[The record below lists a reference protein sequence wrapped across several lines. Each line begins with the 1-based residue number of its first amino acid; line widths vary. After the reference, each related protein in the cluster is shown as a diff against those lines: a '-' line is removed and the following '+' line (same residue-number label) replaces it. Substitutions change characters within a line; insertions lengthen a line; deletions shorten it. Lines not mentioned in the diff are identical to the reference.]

1 MAFFTYLPRRRA
13 AAVGVLSLVAFGL
26 SGANLVGGSQTGR
39 ATAAGVD
46 PGSVASIV
54 SGLDKA
60 GEGPRFETTVFG
72 YQEDT
77 LPVPNVDAVVS
88 FGDEKTDPVGP
99 YPLPQTVAWQNHT
112 PHATVGQI
120 GAVYGIAHSEGNPD
134 ATSAAAKAPRSFYG
148 AYLKSQTRFGPLGP
162 GGIYVRNGNAVTSY
176 VTIPNAGGDTTS
188 EAALGGLHAKTGT
201 DITAKVGKA
210 SLGDLEIDAEEHFL
224 YVTNLNDRLVY
235 QVDTWTNTAPV
246 ALAKSPNNCADVADQ
261 QPFGLKVKG
270 STVYLGTM
278 CSAETSKDPAKLGA
292 DVWAYNTATKTWAA
306 APVMHAVPVNGSF
319 GGFTPWSDDIS
330 NDVVANRGAM
340 LTGIDVDPSGSM
352 VLGLRNRAGDIGTT
366 SATYKQI
373 DGSGAVSITP
383 PNGAGGWKSFIEV
396 DPNVANVNAAPV
408 APLVAPR
415 TFETGSSAL
424 GAVVSVPFTHDGKPG
439 SEIAASQRDVFSWS
453 AQGVLWFDVAN
464 PGPLTIAAGEEAN
477 HVSNFSKASGLG
489 DLELL
494 ATWRA
499 FGDRVWLDA
508 NGDGLQT
515 SGENGIAGVKLNL
528 KSTCTSATLKSV
540 TTDAQGNYS
549 FYVKPFEAYTVV
561 ADATNFAAGGALL
574 NQTYTQQ
581 VGGDGT
587 NNSKADLGTGC
598 VAVAKASR
606 EDVNLT
612 YDIGVKPLPKVTYA
626 VGDRVWLDA
635 NGNGAFDDTEKGVKD
650 VCVQAS
656 LGGKEVG
663 AKVLTNAEGYYV
675 IGALSTGDYTLAFT
689 CLPDGY
695 TFTTTTAA
703 GVADDHN
710 SDPTATGVTRVVKLD
725 ATAPAATD
733 ADRTALGPF
742 VGDKIIRTIDAGLK
756 APAETR
762 FAVGDKVWLDANH
775 NGRQDIGE
783 SPVENVSVTL
793 FASGSTTPPLEKI
806 TNKDGFY
813 IFDNLAKGSY
823 TVKFATPAGYRL
835 TTPNAA
841 GIAADVN
848 SDATADGTTASFV
861 LDAPSNPLALNMTTQ
876 VPQGKVANFINATID
891 AGLYVPLAIGDVVWS
906 DTNGD
911 GIQNASEPGVPGVK
925 VTLTSGGAA
934 AKDANGVPVAPVVT
948 AADGT
953 YNFDNLLPGTYVVT
967 FTDTPAG
974 LPFVAPKAPNSNPT
988 NDSDVDPTTASVTVV
1003 LPATGG
1009 ALVVTTPADGTLTA
1023 TFIDKTVDAG
1033 LVAPAYSIGNRV
1045 WFDEND
1051 NGIVDAGEYGIGAVT
1066 VRLFTAAA
1074 DGGIG
1079 DSVAV
1084 QDTDT
1089 NGFYRFTGLTAGN
1102 YVVRVEAKNFADG
1115 GHLVG
1120 FLSSYVDEASPN
1132 SDGDLND
1139 NGLGELGGPNP
1150 VTSGVITLGPGA
1162 SEPTGEL
1169 DLGPGGQG
1177 ASDAQANMTVDF
1189 GFTVI
1194 VDLGIT
1200 KTLVSKEL
1208 GKGSTITWKI
1218 EVANNSS
1225 VALDGAKV
1233 VDLLPITVKP
1243 GKASGDGWSC
1253 AFAGQELTCVHAGP
1267 IAAGAD
1273 SSFEV
1278 NGEVLITNG
1287 SIVNSATVSNPRGP
1301 DVFTAN
1307 DADQVSATVL
1317 TAVLV
1322 GKLPRTGSGLWKK
1335 AAVIADLLATLGAV
1349 LVIHDTATRR
1359 RRALGFFSR

>member
-39 ATAAGVD
+39 ASAAGVD

-54 SGLDKA
+54 SGLDKSGA
-60 GEGPRFETTVFG
+60 GPRFETTVFG

-88 FGDEKTDPVGP
+88 FGDDEKPDPDDP
-99 YPLPQTVAWQNHT
+99 YPIPQTVAG
-112 PHATVGQI
+112 PKPRLATVEQI

-148 AYLKSQTRFGPLGP
+148 AYLKSQTRFGLSGP
-162 GGIYVRNGNAVTSY
+162 GGIYVRSGATVAPY
-176 VTIPNAGGDTTS
+176 VIIPNAGGVES
-188 EAALGGLHAKTGT
+188 PLGGLHAETGT
-201 DITAKVGKA
+201 DITTKVGKA

-224 YVTNLNDRLVY
+224 YVTNLFDGLVY
-235 QVDTWTNTAPV
+235 QVDTWTDSKPV
-246 ALAKSPNNCADVADQ
+246 ALAKSPNNCADAADRH
-261 QPFGLKVKG
+261 PFGLKVKG
-270 STVYLGTM
+270 STVYLGTV

-306 APVMHAVPVNGSF
+306 TPVMHAVPVNGSF

-330 NDVVANRGAM
+330 GDVVGNRGAM
-340 LTGIDVDPSGSM
+340 LTGIDIDSSGSM

-396 DPNVANVNAAPV
+396 DPNVANVNAAPD
-408 APLVAPR
+408 APLVEPR

-424 GAVVSVPFTHDGKPG
+424 GAVVSVPFTHNGKPG
-439 SEIAASQRDVFSWS
+439 SEIAASQRDVFSWG
-453 AQGVLWFDVAN
+453 AQGVLWFDVAT
-464 PGPLTIAAGEEAN
+464 PGPLTIVAGEEAN
-477 HVSNFSKASGLG
+477 QVSNFAKASGLG

-494 ATWRA
+494 ATWRS
-499 FGDRVWLDA
+499 FGDRVWLDT

-515 SGENGIAGVKLNL
+515 SGESGIPGVKLNL
-528 KSTCTSATLKSV
+528 QSTCTSATLASV
-540 TTDAQGNYS
+540 TTDADGHYS

-561 ADATNFAAGGALL
+561 ADATNFATGGALL
-574 NQTYTQQ
+574 NHTYTQQ
-581 VGGDGT
+581 VAGDGT
-587 NNSKADLGTGC
+587 NNSKVDIGTGC
-598 VAVAKASR
+598 VAVAKGSR

-612 YDIGVKPLPKVTYA
+612 YDIGVRPLPKVTYA
-626 VGDRVWLDA
+626 VGDRVWVDA
-635 NGNGAFDDTEKGVKD
+635 NGNGAFDDTEKGLKD
-650 VCVQAS
+650 VCVQA
-656 LGGKEVG
+656 LVG
-663 AKVLTNAEGYYV
+663 TTEASAKVLTDANGYYV
-675 IGALSTGDYTLAFT
+675 IGALSEGDYTLKFS

-695 TFTTTTAA
+695 TFTTPTAA
-703 GVADDHN
+703 GVADDRN
-710 SDPTATGVTRVVKLD
+710 SDATAIGETRVIKLD
-725 ATAPAATD
+725 AAAPAATG
-733 ADRTALGPF
+733 ADRAELGAF

-756 APAETR
+756 APVEPR

-783 SPVENVSVTL
+783 SPVGNVSVTL
-793 FASGSTTPPLEKI
+793 FASGSTVPTLVKQ

-823 TVKFATPAGYRL
+823 TLKFATPVGYRL
-835 TTPNAA
+835 TTSTAA
-841 GIAADVN
+841 GVANDVN
-848 SDATADGTTASFV
+848 SDATADGTTAAFV

-876 VPQGKVANFINATID
+876 VPTGSIGNYINATID
-891 AGLYVPLAIGDVVWS
+891 AGLYVPLAIADVVWS

-911 GIQNASEPGVPGVK
+911 GIQNTGEPGVPGVK
-925 VTLTSGGAA
+925 VALTSNGGPAT
-934 AKDANGVPVAPVVT
+934 DANGAPVAPVVT
-948 AADGT
+948 AADGS
-953 YNFDNLLPGTYVVT
+953 YLFDNLLPGTYVVT

-974 LPFVAPKAPNSNPT
+974 LSFVTPKAPNSSPS
-988 NDSDVDPTTASVTVV
+988 NDSDVDPATGSVTVV
-1003 LPATGG
+1003 LPASGG
-1009 ALVVTTPADGTLTA
+1009 ALVLTTPADGALTA

-1033 LVAPAYSIGNRV
+1033 LVSPSYSIGNRV
-1045 WFDEND
+1045 WFDQND
-1051 NGIVDAGEYGIGAVT
+1051 NGIIDGGEYGIAGVT
-1066 VRLFTAAA
+1066 VRLYTAASN
-1074 DGGIG
+1074 GGIG
-1079 DSVAV
+1079 DFVPGKV

-1089 NGFYRFTGLTAGN
+1089 NGFYRFTGLAAGN
-1102 YVVRVEAKNFADG
+1102 YVVRVEAVNFADG

-1120 FLSSYVDEASPN
+1120 FLSSFVDETNPN
-1132 SDGDLND
+1132 DDKDLND
-1139 NGLGELGGPNP
+1139 NGIGELGGPNP
-1150 VTSGVITLGPGA
+1150 VTSGVIMLGPST

-1177 ASDAQANMTVDF
+1177 AGDAQANMTVDF
-1189 GFTVI
+1189 GFTVV

-1278 NGEVLITNG
+1278 NGEVLISNG
-1287 SIVNSATVSNPRGP
+1287 SILNSATVSNPGGP

-1307 DADQVSATVL
+1307 DSDQVSATVL
-1317 TAVLV
+1317 TKVLV
-1322 GKLPRTGSGLWKK
+1322 SALPRTGSVLWKK

-1359 RRALGFFSR
+1359 RRALGLFSR

>member
-39 ATAAGVD
+39 ASATAVD

-60 GEGPRFETTVFG
+60 GGGPRFETTVFG

-77 LPVPNVDAVVS
+77 LPVPDVDAVVS
-88 FGDEKTDPVGP
+88 FGDEKPDPKGP
-99 YPLPQTVAWQNHT
+99 YPTPQTVVWQNHAA
-112 PHATVGQI
+112 HATVGQI

-134 ATSAAAKAPRSFYG
+134 ATAAVAKSPRSFYG
-148 AYLKSQTRFGPLGP
+148 AYLKSQTRFGPSGP
-162 GGIYVRNGNAVTSY
+162 GGIYVRSGNAVTPY
-176 VTIPNAGGDTTS
+176 VTIPNAGGDAS
-188 EAALGGLHAKTGT
+188 PLGGLHAATGT
-201 DITAKVGKA
+201 DITTKVGKA

-224 YVTNLNDRLVY
+224 YVTNLFDGRVY
-235 QVDTWTNTAPV
+235 QVDTWTNTV
-246 ALAKSPNNCADVADQ
+246 VGALAKSPSTCADASDQ
-261 QPFGLKVKG
+261 HPFGLKVKG
-270 STVYLGTM
+270 STVYVGTV
-278 CSAETSKDPAKLGA
+278 CSAEASHDPAKLGA
-292 DVWAYNTATKTWAA
+292 DVWAYNTVTKTWAA
-306 APVMHAVPVNGSF
+306 TAVMHAVPVNGSF

-330 NDVVANRGAM
+330 GDAVGNRGAM
-340 LTGIDVDPSGSM
+340 LTGIDIDPSGSM

-366 SATYKQI
+366 SATYRQI
-373 DGSGAVSITP
+373 DGSGAVTITP
-383 PNGAGGWKSFIEV
+383 PNGAGGWTSFIEV
-396 DPNVANVNAAPV
+396 DPNLANVNAAPV
-408 APLVAPR
+408 APLVTPR
-415 TFETGSSAL
+415 TFESGSSAF
-424 GAVVSVPFTHDGKPG
+424 GAVASVPFTHAGLPG
-439 SEIAASQRDVFSWS
+439 SEIAATQRDLFAWD

-464 PGPLTIAAGEEAN
+464 PGPLTSTGGEEAN
-477 HVSNFSKASGLG
+477 RLGSFSKASALG

-528 KSTCTSATLKSV
+528 KSTCTSATLASV
-540 TTDAQGNYS
+540 TTDAQGHYS

-561 ADATNFAAGGALL
+561 ADATNFTAGGALL
-574 NQTYTQQ
+574 NHTYTQQ
-581 VGGDGT
+581 SAGDGT
-587 NNSKADLGTGC
+587 NNSKVDIGTGC
-598 VAVAKASR
+598 ITVAKGSR

-612 YDIGVKPLPKVTYA
+612 YDIGVRPLPKVTYA

-635 NGNGAFDDTEKGVKD
+635 NGNGSFDDTEKGLKD
-650 VCVQAS
+650 VCVQAF
-656 LGGKEVG
+656 VG
-663 AKVLTNAEGYYV
+663 NQPASAKVLTNAEGYYV
-675 IGALSTGDYTLAFT
+675 IGALSASDYTLAFT

-703 GVADDHN
+703 GVADDRN
-710 SDPTATGVTRVVKLD
+710 SDASATGVTRVVKLD
-725 ATAPAATD
+725 ATAPATTA
-733 ADRTALGPF
+733 ADRAMLGTF
-742 VGDKIIRTIDAGLK
+742 VGDKIILTIDAGLK
-756 APAETR
+756 APVETR

-775 NGRQDIGE
+775 NGRQDSGE
-783 SPVENVSVTL
+783 SPVGNVSVTL
-793 FASGSTTPPLEKI
+793 FASGSTTPLSVTT

-835 TTPNAA
+835 TTSNAA
-841 GIAADVN
+841 GISADVN
-848 SDATADGTTASFV
+848 SDATADGTTAAFV
-861 LDAPSNPLALNMTTQ
+861 LDVPSNPQAINMTTH
-876 VPQGKVANFINATID
+876 VPQGYVGNYINATVD

-911 GIQNASEPGVPGVK
+911 GIQNAGEPGVPGVK
-925 VTLTSGGAA
+925 VTLTSDGAA
-934 AKDANGVPVAPVVT
+934 AKDANGAPVGPVVT
-948 AADGT
+948 AADGS
-953 YNFDNLLPGTYVVT
+953 YHFDNLLSGTYVVT

-974 LPFVAPKAPNSNPT
+974 LSFVAPKAPNSNPS
-988 NDSDVDPTTASVTVV
+988 NDSDVDPATGSATVV

-1009 ALVVTTPADGTLTA
+1009 SLVLTTPADGALTA
-1023 TFIDKTVDAG
+1023 TFIDKAVDAG

-1051 NGIVDAGEYGIGAVT
+1051 NGIVDAGEWGIGAVI
-1066 VRLFTAAA
+1066 VRLYTAAA
-1074 DGGIG
+1074 GGGTG
-1079 DSVAV
+1079 DFIAG

-1089 NGFYRFTGLTAGN
+1089 NGFYRFTGLKAGN
-1102 YVVRVEAKNFADG
+1102 YVVRVEAVNFADG
-1115 GHLVG
+1115 GQLVG
-1120 FLSSYVDEASPN
+1120 FFSSFVDEENPN
-1132 SDGDLND
+1132 SDTDLND

-1150 VTSGVITLGPGA
+1150 ITSGVITLGPGA
-1162 SEPTGEL
+1162 SEPTGEV

-1218 EVANNSS
+1218 VVANNSS
-1225 VALDGAKV
+1225 VAIDGAKV
-1233 VDLLPITVKP
+1233 VDLLPISVKP
-1243 GKASGDGWSC
+1243 GKAGGAGWSC
-1253 AFAGQELTCVHAGP
+1253 AFAGQELTCVHDGP
-1267 IAAGAD
+1267 IAAGAE

-1278 NGEVLITNG
+1278 DGVVLISNG

-1301 DVFTAN
+1301 DIFTPN
-1307 DADQVSATVL
+1307 DADQVSATVA
-1317 TAVLV
+1317 TKVLV
-1322 GKLPRTGSGLWKK
+1322 NALPRTGSGLWKK

-1359 RRALGFFSR
+1359 RRAVGFVSR

>member
-39 ATAAGVD
+39 ASAAGVD
-46 PGSVASIV
+46 PASVASIV
-54 SGLDKA
+54 SGLDKVGA
-60 GEGPRFETTVFG
+60 GPRFETTVFG

-88 FGDEKTDPVGP
+88 FGDEKPDPVGP
-99 YPLPQTVAWQNHT
+99 YPTPQTVVWQNHAA
-112 PHATVGQI
+112 HATVGQI

-148 AYLKSQTRFGPLGP
+148 AYLKSQTRFGPSGP
-162 GGIYVRNGNAVTSY
+162 GGIYVRSGNAVTPY
-176 VTIPNAGGDTTS
+176 VTIPNAGGDAS
-188 EAALGGLHAKTGT
+188 PLGGLHAATGT
-201 DITAKVGKA
+201 DITTKVGKA

-224 YVTNLNDRLVY
+224 YVTNLSDGRVY
-235 QVDTWTNTAPV
+235 QVDTWTNTV
-246 ALAKSPNNCADVADQ
+246 VGALAKSPNNCADVADQ
-261 QPFGLKVKG
+261 HPFGLKVKG
-270 STVYLGTM
+270 STVYLGTV

-292 DVWAYNTATKTWAA
+292 DVWAYNTATTTWAA
-306 APVMHAVPVNGSF
+306 TPVMHAIPVNGSF

-340 LTGIDVDPSGSM
+340 LTGIDIDPSGSM
-352 VLGLRNRAGDIGTT
+352 VLGLRNRVGDIGTT

-424 GAVVSVPFTHDGKPG
+424 GAVVSVPFTHAGQPG
-439 SEIAASQRDVFSWS
+439 SEIAATQRDVFSWS

-477 HVSNFSKASGLG
+477 RVSNFAKASGLG
-489 DLELL
+489 DLEML

-515 SGENGIAGVKLNL
+515 SGENGVAGVKLNL
-528 KSTCTSATLKSV
+528 KSTCTSATLASV
-540 TTDAQGNYS
+540 TTDAQGHYS

-574 NQTYTQQ
+574 NDTYTQQ
-581 VGGDGT
+581 VAGDGT
-587 NNSKADLGTGC
+587 NNSKVDIGTGC
-598 VAVAKASR
+598 VTVAKASR
-606 EDVNLT
+606 EDVNVT

-626 VGDRVWLDA
+626 VGDRVWVDA
-635 NGNGAFDDTEKGVKD
+635 NGNGAFDDTEKGLKD
-650 VCVQAS
+650 VCVQAFV
-656 LGGKEVG
+656 GGTPAS
-663 AKVLTNAEGYYV
+663 AKVLTDAEGYYV
-675 IGALSTGDYTLAFT
+675 IGGLSAGDYTLAFT

-703 GVADDHN
+703 GVADDRN
-710 SDPTATGVTRVVKLD
+710 SDASGTGVTRVVTLD
-725 ATAPAATD
+725 ATAPAATA
-733 ADRTALGPF
+733 ADRAVLGAF

-756 APAETR
+756 APVEPR

-783 SPVENVSVTL
+783 SPVGNVSVTL
-793 FASGSTTPPLEKI
+793 LASGSTTPLSVTT
-806 TNKDGFY
+806 TNPDGFY

-823 TVKFATPAGYRL
+823 TAKFATPAGYRL

-841 GIAADVN
+841 GVATDVN
-848 SDATADGTTASFV
+848 SDAIADGTTATFV
-861 LDAPSNPLALNMTTQ
+861 LDAPSNPQALNMTTQ
-876 VPQGKVANFINATID
+876 VPLGYVANYINATID

-906 DTNGD
+906 DANGD
-911 GIQNASEPGVPGVK
+911 GIQNAGEPGVPGVK
-925 VTLTSGGAA
+925 VTLTSNGAA
-934 AKDANGVPVAPVVT
+934 ANDATGAPVGPVVT
-948 AADGT
+948 AADGS
-953 YNFDNLLPGTYVVT
+953 YHFDNLLPGTYVVT
-967 FTDTPAG
+967 FADTPAG
-974 LPFVAPKAPNSNPT
+974 LSFVVPKANGSNPS
-988 NDSDVDPTTASVTVV
+988 NDSDVDPATASTSVV

-1009 ALVVTTPADGTLTA
+1009 ALVLTTPADGALTA

-1033 LVAPAYSIGNRV
+1033 LFAPAYSIGNRV

-1051 NGIVDAGEYGIGAVT
+1051 NGIVDAGEYGIAAVT
-1066 VRLFTAAA
+1066 VRLYTAAA
-1074 DGGIG
+1074 DGGTG
-1079 DSVAV
+1079 DFIAG

-1089 NGFYRFTGLTAGN
+1089 NGFYRFTGLAAGN
-1102 YVVRVEAKNFADG
+1102 YVVRVEAVNFADG

-1120 FLSSYVDEASPN
+1120 FLSSFIDETNPN
-1132 SDGDLND
+1132 DDKDLND
-1139 NGLGELGGPNP
+1139 NGVGELGGPNP

-1189 GFTVI
+1189 GFTVV

-1218 EVANNSS
+1218 AVDNNGS
-1225 VALDGAKV
+1225 VAVDGAKV

-1243 GKASGDGWSC
+1243 GKASGAGWSC
-1253 AFAGQELTCVHAGP
+1253 AFAGQELTCVHDGS
-1267 IAAGAD
+1267 IAAGAE

-1278 NGEVLITNG
+1278 EGEVLISNG

-1307 DADQVSATVL
+1307 DADQVSATVA
-1317 TAVLV
+1317 TKVLV
-1322 GKLPRTGSGLWKK
+1322 NALPRTGSGLWKK

-1349 LVIHDTATRR
+1349 LVIHDMATRR
-1359 RRALGFFSR
+1359 RRALGCFSR

>member
-39 ATAAGVD
+39 ASAVGVD
-46 PGSVASIV
+46 PGSVATIV
-54 SGLDKA
+54 SGLDKSGA
-60 GEGPRFETTVFG
+60 GPRFETTVFG

-88 FGDEKTDPVGP
+88 FGDSKRDPDGP
-99 YPLPQTVAWQNHT
+99 YPTSKTQALQIQS
-112 PHATVGQI
+112 HASVGQI

-148 AYLKSQTRFGPLGP
+148 AYLKSQTRFGDSGP
-162 GGIYVRNGNAVTSY
+162 GGIYVRSGAAVAPY
-176 VTIPNAGGDTTS
+176 VTIPNAGGKAS
-188 EAALGGLHAKTGT
+188 ALGDLHAATST
-201 DITAKVGKA
+201 DITTKVGKA

-224 YVTNLNDRLVY
+224 YVTNLFDGLVY
-235 QVDTWTNTAPV
+235 QVDTWTNSKPV
-246 ALAKSPNNCADVADQ
+246 ALAKSPNNCADAADQ
-261 QPFGLKVKG
+261 HPFGLKVKG
-270 STVYLGTM
+270 STVYLGTV
-278 CSAETSKDPAKLGA
+278 CSAETSKDLAKLGA
-292 DVWAYNTATKTWAA
+292 DVWAYNTATKTWAP

-330 NDVVANRGAM
+330 GDVVGNRGAM
-340 LTGIDVDPSGSM
+340 LTGIDIDPSGSM

-383 PNGAGGWKSFIEV
+383 PNGAGGWKNFIEV
-396 DPNVANVNAAPV
+396 DPNVANVNAAP
-408 APLVAPR
+408 APLVTPR

-439 SEIAASQRDVFSWS
+439 SEIAASQRDVFNWS
-453 AQGVLWFDVAN
+453 AQGVLWFDVAT
-464 PGPLTIAAGEEAN
+464 PGPLAIKAGEEAN
-477 HVSNFSKASGLG
+477 QVSNFAKASGLG

-494 ATWRA
+494 ATWRV

-515 SGENGIAGVKLNL
+515 NGETGIAGVKLNL
-528 KSTCTSATLKSV
+528 QSTCTSAPLKSV

-549 FYVKPFEAYTVV
+549 FYVKPFETYTVV
-561 ADATNFAAGGALL
+561 ADATNFATGGPLF
-574 NQTYTQQ
+574 NHTYTQQ
-581 VGGDGT
+581 VAGDNT

-598 VAVAKASR
+598 VAVAKGSR

-612 YDIGVKPLPKVTYA
+612 YDIGVRPLPKVTYA
-626 VGDRVWLDA
+626 IGDRVWVDA
-635 NGNGAFDDTEKGVKD
+635 NGNGAFDDTEKGIKD

-656 LGGKEVG
+656 VGATKVG

-675 IGALSTGDYTLAFT
+675 IGGLSEGDYTLAF

-703 GVADDHN
+703 GVTDDRN

-725 ATAPAATD
+725 ATAPSATD
-733 ADRTALGPF
+733 ADRTVLGPF

-756 APAETR
+756 APAEIR

-783 SPVENVSVTL
+783 SPVANVPVTL
-793 FASGSTTPPLEKI
+793 FASGSTTPPLETK
-806 TNKDGFY
+806 TNNDGFY
-813 IFDNLAKGSY
+813 IFHNLAKGSY

-848 SDATADGTTASFV
+848 SDATADGSTAAFV
-861 LDAPSNPLALNMTTQ
+861 LDVPSNPQALNMTTQ
-876 VPQGKVANFINATID
+876 VPQGNVGNYINATID

-911 GIQNASEPGVPGVK
+911 GIQTAGEPGVAGVK

-934 AKDANGVPVAPVVT
+934 AKDANGAPVAPVVT
-948 AADGT
+948 AADGI
-953 YNFDNLLPGTYVVT
+953 YHFDNLLPGTYVVT

-974 LPFVAPKAPNSNPT
+974 LPFVAPKAPNSNPS
-988 NDSDVDPTTASVTVV
+988 NDSDVDPATVSVTVV

-1009 ALVVTTPADGTLTA
+1009 ALVLTTPTDGALTA

-1033 LVAPAYSIGNRV
+1033 LVAPGYSVGNRV
-1045 WFDEND
+1045 WFDQND
-1051 NGIVDAGEYGIGAVT
+1051 NGIIDDGEYGIAGVT
-1066 VRLFTAAA
+1066 VHIFKAAA
-1074 DGGIG
+1074 EGAAGVF
-1079 DSVAV
+1079 VAA
-1084 QDTDT
+1084 QKTDT
-1089 NGFYRFTGLTAGN
+1089 NGFYRFTGLTAGD
-1102 YVVRVEAKNFADG
+1102 YVVRVEAVNFANG

-1120 FLSSYVDEASPN
+1120 FLSSFVDEENPN
-1132 SDGDLND
+1132 ANQDLND
-1139 NGLGELGGPNP
+1139 NGLDEFGGPNA

-1225 VALDGAKV
+1225 VAIDGARV

-1243 GKASGDGWSC
+1243 GKASGAGWSC
-1253 AFAGQELTCVHAGP
+1253 AFAGQKLTCVHEGP
-1267 IAAGAD
+1267 IASGTD

-1278 NGEVLITNG
+1278 DGEVLISNG

-1307 DADQVSATVL
+1307 DADQVTATVL
-1317 TAVLV
+1317 TKVLV
-1322 GKLPRTGSGLWKK
+1322 SALPRTGSGLWKK
-1335 AAVIADLLATLGAV
+1335 AAVIADLLATFGAI

-1359 RRALGFFSR
+1359 RRALGFFAR

>member
-39 ATAAGVD
+39 ASAAGVD
-46 PGSVASIV
+46 PASVASIV
-54 SGLDKA
+54 SGLDKT

-88 FGDEKTDPVGP
+88 FGDEKPDPNGP
-99 YPLPQTVAWQNHT
+99 YPIPQTVAPQPSHAA
-112 PHATVGQI
+112 HATVGQI

-148 AYLKSQTRFGPLGP
+148 AYLKSQTRFGDSGP
-162 GGIYVRNGNAVTSY
+162 GGIYVRSGNTVTPY
-176 VTIPNAGGDTTS
+176 VTIPNAGGPETK
-188 EAALGGLHAKTGT
+188 LGGLHAETGT
-201 DITAKVGKA
+201 DITTKVGKA

-224 YVTNLNDRLVY
+224 YVTNLFDGLVY
-235 QVDTWTNTAPV
+235 QVDTWSNTAAV
-246 ALAKSPNNCADVADQ
+246 ALAKSPNNCADAADQ
-261 QPFGLKVKG
+261 HPFGLKVKG
-270 STVYLGTM
+270 STVYLGTV

-306 APVMHAVPVNGSF
+306 TPVMHAVPVNGSF

-330 NDVVANRGAM
+330 GDVVGNRGAM
-340 LTGIDVDPSGSM
+340 LTGIDIDPSGSM

-396 DPNVANVNAAPV
+396 DPNVANVNAAPD

-424 GAVVSVPFTHDGKPG
+424 GAVVSVPFTHAGLPG

-453 AQGVLWFDVAN
+453 AQGALWFDVTNA
-464 PGPLTIAAGEEAN
+464 GPLAIAAGEEAN
-477 HVSNFSKASGLG
+477 RVSNFAKASGLG

-499 FGDRVWLDA
+499 FGDRVWLDS

-540 TTDAQGNYS
+540 TTDAQGHYS

-561 ADATNFAAGGALL
+561 ADATNFATGGALVDH
-574 NQTYTQQ
+574 TYTQQ
-581 VGGDGT
+581 VAGDGT

-598 VAVAKASR
+598 VTVAKASR
-606 EDVNLT
+606 EDVNNT
-612 YDIGVKPLPKVTYA
+612 YDIGVKPLPEVTYA
-626 VGDRVWLDA
+626 VGDRVWVDA
-635 NGNGAFDDTEKGVKD
+635 NGNGAFDDTEKGLKD
-650 VCVQAS
+650 VCVQAFI
-656 LGGKEVG
+656 GTTKVG
-663 AKVLTNAEGYYV
+663 AEVLTNADGYYV
-675 IGALSTGDYTLAFT
+675 IGGLAEGDYTLAFT
-689 CLPDGY
+689 CRLPAGY
-695 TFTTTTAA
+695 SFTTPTAA
-703 GVADDHN
+703 GVADDKN
-710 SDPTATGVTRVVKLD
+710 SDALATGVTRVVTLD
-725 ATAPAATD
+725 ATAPAATA
-733 ADRTALGPF
+733 ADRAELGAF

-756 APAETR
+756 APVEPR
-762 FAVGDKVWLDANH
+762 FAVGDKVWLDVNH

-783 SPVENVSVTL
+783 SPVGNVSVTL
-793 FASGSTTPPLEKI
+793 FASGSTTPLWEKA
-806 TNKDGFY
+806 TNTDGFY

-823 TVKFATPAGYRL
+823 TLKFATPAGYRL

-841 GIAADVN
+841 GVATDVN
-848 SDATADGTTASFV
+848 SDATADGTTAAFV
-861 LDAPSNPLALNMTTQ
+861 LDAPSNPQALNMTTQ
-876 VPQGKVANFINATID
+876 VPQGSVGSYINATID

-911 GIQNASEPGVPGVK
+911 GIQNAGEPGVAGVK
-925 VTLTSGGAA
+925 VTLTSDGAA
-934 AKDANGVPVAPVVT
+934 AKDANGAPVAPVVT
-948 AADGT
+948 AADGS
-953 YNFDNLLPGTYVVT
+953 YHFDNLLPGTYVVT
-967 FTDTPAG
+967 FTDTPSS
-974 LPFVAPKAPNSNPT
+974 LPFVAPKAPNSNAS
-988 NDSDVDPTTASVTVV
+988 NDSDVDPATGSATVV
-1003 LPATGG
+1003 LPAAGG
-1009 ALVVTTPADGTLTA
+1009 ALVLTTPADGALTA

-1033 LVAPAYSIGNRV
+1033 LVAPSYSIGNRV

-1051 NGIVDAGEYGIGAVT
+1051 NGVVDSGEYGIAAVV
-1066 VRLFTAAA
+1066 VRLYTAAA
-1074 DGGIG
+1074 DGGTG
-1079 DSVAV
+1079 DFIAG
-1084 QDTDT
+1084 QETDT
-1089 NGFYRFTGLTAGN
+1089 NGFYRFTGLAAGN
-1102 YVVRVEAKNFADG
+1102 YVVRVEAVNFADG

-1120 FLSSYVDEASPN
+1120 FLSSFVDETNPN
-1132 SDGDLND
+1132 DDKDLND
-1139 NGLGELGGPNP
+1139 NGIGELGGPNP

-1189 GFTVI
+1189 GFTVV

-1218 EVANNSS
+1218 AVDNNGS
-1225 VALDGAKV
+1225 VAVDGAKV
-1233 VDLLPITVKP
+1233 VDLLPISVKP

-1267 IAAGAD
+1267 LAAGAE

-1278 NGEVLITNG
+1278 SGEVLISNG
-1287 SIVNSATVSNPRGP
+1287 SILNSATVSNPGGP

-1307 DADQVSATVL
+1307 DADQVSAAVL
-1317 TAVLV
+1317 TKVLV
-1322 GKLPRTGSGLWKK
+1322 GKLPRTGSDTWKK

-1349 LVIHDTATRR
+1349 MVIHDTYTRR
-1359 RRALGFFSR
+1359 RRALGFFAR